1 MSTHCKL
8 VVGYT
13 DHMGNW
19 IVEDTFYRNSDGYI
33 EAVKPLLLKYVK
45 EVLICT
51 GAEISEFI
59 EKWNEDMEYRSWE
72 WEEIKEYGFGDCE
85 YQYYLDTS
93 NRAEIRVSIVALD
106 WDFYGKYGV
115 DSYKVVEEF
124 TITE

>member
-1 MSTHCKL
+1 MSTHAKL
-8 VVGYT
+8 IKGYT

-19 IVEDTFYRNSDGYI
+19 IQDEKYYRNSDGYT
-33 EAVKPLLLKYVK
+33 EAVKPLIIKYVK
-45 EVLICT
+45 EVLVKT
-51 GAEISEFI
+51 GADISEFI
-59 EKWNEDMEYRSWE
+59 KKWNADMEYRSWE

-106 WDFYGKYGV
+106 WDFYGKYRV
-115 DSYKVVEEF
+115 DSYKVIDEF